1 MITEADTC
9 RKCVFPK
16 PIQGGWDDDP
26 FIALLVNVLN
36 C

>member
-1 MITEADTC
+1 MITEANTC
-9 RKCVFPK
+9 RKYVRPK
-16 PIQGGWDDDP
+16 LIQAGWDDDP